1 MRSFIQMPQ
10 CRAYSH
16 TTWLIG
22 INLGTT
28 THRASQL
35 TKGVATEEV
44 QMCAYEDI
52 ISAGTAI

>member
-1 MRSFIQMPQ
+1 MPSTS
-10 CRAYSH
+10 AYSH

-22 INLGTT
+22 IDMGTT
-28 THRASQL
+28 THRASQS

-52 ISAGTAI
+52 ISAGSAI